1 MRKKNQSSNIYWLYG
16 KHPVDSAIN
25 NVSRIIYKILVTKNT
40 NQLIDKYNNII
51 QERNIEVEVLTN
63 KEISEKI
70 DIQESVHQGVAIQ
83 VKKLELTSIER
94 LLKTV
99 NENSVILFLDQITD
113 PQNIGAII
121 RSSLG
126 FNVDAVITTKDN
138 APSENA
144 TLVKSSAGAF
154 EYVPY
159 IQVTNISRVLNELKE
174 SGYWVVA
181 VVQNGTSSIQEVT
194 KFNRIALIMGSEGRG
209 VRDINL
215 KQSDITVK
223 IEMSSKLESLN
234 VSNATAIILHQL
246 YELGSKK

>member
-1 MRKKNQSSNIYWLYG
+1 
-16 KHPVDSAIN
+16 VDSAIN

-40 NQLIDKYNNII
+40 NQLIDKYKNII

-223 IEMSSKLESLN
+223 IKMSPKLESLN